1 MKTSNNK
8 PLRFD
13 TQKNA
18 RSMRVKRFAAAFSC
32 FFVLLAGV
40 SVLLLLSF
48 YDFNLSAIGK
58 PVEEQTTEETTTA
71 APISVTEGCR
81 SYLLL
86 CTADS
91 SNTVRFAAILQADMD
106 SMELSIQ
113 PLSPTLAMAADGCT
127 GTAEQQLDFGGTPQL
142 VKAIEATYNIEIEK
156 YIRSTDSGFK
166 SIIST
171 VGGYETDVKEAID
184 IRSESLTAII
194 GKGKQTMTGDTALKY
209 IRAFENDPAQQAQI
223 IAELFEQK
231 LTPFY
236 FKKADS
242 YYTKAIN
249 AVQSDISVLDF
260 TLIKNSFEALINEQ
274 TPIDI
279 KTVN

>member
-40 SVLLLLSF
+40 SFLLLLSF
-48 YDFNLSAIGK
+48 YDFDLSSIGK
-58 PVEEQTTEETTTA
+58 PVEEQTTEEPTTA
-71 APISVTEGCR
+71 APISVAQGKR

-91 SNTVRFAAILQADMD
+91 SNAIRFAAILQADMD
-106 SMELSIQ
+106 SLELGIK
-113 PLSPTLAMAADGCT
+113 PISPTLAMTADGFT
-127 GTAEQQLDFGGTPQL
+127 GTAEQQLDFGGNSQL
-142 VKAIEATYNIEIEK
+142 VKAVEAAYNIEIHK

-166 SIIST
+166 SIIGT
-171 VGGYETDVKEAID
+171 VGGYETDVAEAID

-194 GKGKQTMTGDTALKY
+194 GKGKQTMTGDTTLKY
-209 IRAFENDPAQQAQI
+209 IRAFEKSPAKQAEI
-223 IAELFEQK
+223 LAELFEQK
-231 LTPFY
+231 ITPNNFQ
-236 FKKADS
+236 KADR
-242 YYTKAIN
+242 YYSAIIN
-249 AVQSDISVLDF
+249 SVESDISVLDF
-260 TLIKNSFEALINEQ
+260 NQIKNSFEALISSETPVDVKINE
-274 TPIDI
+274 
-279 KTVN
+279 